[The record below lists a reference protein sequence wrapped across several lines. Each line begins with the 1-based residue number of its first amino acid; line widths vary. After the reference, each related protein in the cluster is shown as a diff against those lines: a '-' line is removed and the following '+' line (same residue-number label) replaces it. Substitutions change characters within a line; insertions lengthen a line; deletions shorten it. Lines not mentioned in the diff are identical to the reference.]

1 MTTNRLILPLIINI
15 ECDWSLNLVS
25 FVRIG
30 SEVFEDKHVNTFKT
44 GFVAHVNTEGI
55 FQENSM
61 ESTFLEKP
69 SFCSPNAKC
78 HNENWPKNLVTGS
91 PRPPK

>member
-1 MTTNRLILPLIINI
+1 MQKIFFSVHVTTNRLILPLIINI

-30 SEVFEDKHVNTFKT
+30 SEVFEDEHVNTFKT

-55 FQENSM
+55 FPRKFYGINFSRKAE
-61 ESTFLEKP
+61 FLFAERKM
-69 SFCSPNAKC
+69 SQ
-78 HNENWPKNLVTGS
+78 
-91 PRPPK
+91 